1 MLLNRITIEEKE
13 LEAAREE
20 FFKLTER
27 KSQLEER
34 NQRLKDSRDINFKKA
49 MDDLRQCKLGARMQP
64 PCERDEVIVMMKT
77 LWLLKQE
84 HEDEIVK
91 IKKEIKVF
99 DKDIHLQKRELKK
112 WTDYRDQGR
121 AKMEAHIQLL
131 KEEITSM
138 KDNFEVVKTSLKD
151 NLVQSMDDIDKNA
164 DETIKRKQ
172 EIAADVKFL
181 SFNLIFYLSICWWII

>member
-13 LEAAREE
+13 LEAARDE

-27 KSQLEER
+27 KYQLEER

-49 MDDLRQCKLGARMQP
+49 MDDLRQYKDGARMQT

-91 IKKEIKVF
+91 LKKEIKVL
-99 DKDIHLQKRELKK
+99 DKEIHVQKKELKK

-121 AKMEAHIQLL
+121 SKMEAHIQLL

-138 KDNFEVVKTSLKD
+138 NDNFEVVKTSLRE
-151 NLVQSMDDIDKNA
+151 NLVHSMEDIDKNA

-172 EIAADVKFL
+172 EIAAEVN
-181 SFNLIFYLSICWWII
+181 SCLILLAFCLIILFT